1 MLYHT
6 SLSRVM
12 HCRRS
17 KRAASG
23 GWRSCVYGY
32 RDEAESWHRSCGANG
47 IFTIRLPLFPGL
59 GRSMVMLVD
68 PDASWM

>member
-1 MLYHT
+1 M
-6 SLSRVM
+6 
-12 HCRRS
+12 
-17 KRAASG
+17 
-23 GWRSCVYGY
+23 YGY